1 MSFVNLLGQFLP
13 DQHLV
18 FADPQPNTYYNG
30 IRFFNDREAYA
41 TDMANHRVVRLTVET
56 IGDTTTV
63 TGASTFCQNAN
74 MLQPN
79 DLAISRSGVVFL
91 SGMNWSDDTV
101 DTDGDLWSC
110 TPLGTVSLSFQ
121 IDYGN
126 RLENLFVL
134 N

>member
-1 MSFVNLLGQFLP
+1 MSCVNLLGQILP

-18 FADPQPNTYYNG
+18 FADPQANTYYNG
-30 IRFFNDREAYA
+30 IRFFNDGEAYA
-41 TDMANHRVVRLTVET
+41 TDMANHRVVRLTLET
-56 IGDTTTV
+56 IGNTTTV
-63 TGASTFCQNAN
+63 TGSSTFCQNSN

-110 TPLGTVSLSFQ
+110 TPQGTVSLSFQ
-121 IDYGN
+121 IDYGS
-126 RLENLFVL
+126 R
-134 N
+134 